1 MAFALPLQTISLAL
15 FSPVNR
21 SSQRLFVS
29 FSSVTRSPFVL
40 LSREAKS
47 SVYEKFPRATE
58 EGLPTEL
65 VEDSKFVPLN
75 AEDPR
80 YGPPALLLL
89 GFEQEETAKIQ
100 QLIQELDGD
109 FLKVIYCTEDMLTH
123 SLWDAMN
130 TEQSELKPMKVAK
143 SLPQIC
149 FLSGLTGEE
158 MMMFIDAFPETGL
171 EPAIFAALVP
181 NSANKPLREVM
192 EEILGDHE
200 MLSSKQSSTS

>member
-1 MAFALPLQTISLAL
+1 MAFALPLQTVTLAL
-15 FSPVNR
+15 LSPVNR
-21 SSQRLFVS
+21 FPQRPFVS
-29 FSSVTRSPFVL
+29 FASFPRSPLVFPSSGSSSSVN
-40 LSREAKS
+40 
-47 SVYEKFPRATE
+47 EKFPRATE

-75 AEDPR
+75 AEDPK

-89 GFEQEETAKIQ
+89 GFEQKETAKIQ
-100 QLIQELDGD
+100 QLLQEMGGD
-109 FLKVIYCTEDMLTH
+109 FLKVIYCTEDMLTL
-123 SLWDAMN
+123 SLWDVMN
-130 TEQSELKPMKVAK
+130 TEQSEIETLKVAE
-143 SLPQIC
+143 SLPRIC

-171 EPAIFAALVP
+171 DPAIFAALVP

-200 MLSSKQSSTS
+200 MLSSTAQ